1 MKMKGDNVFKLLVHF
16 LEYSKHSET
25 LANINSLSQTNFFPY
40 VILFPGFE
48 NHKYVYI
55 GQE

>member
-1 MKMKGDNVFKLLVHF
+1 MKGDNVFKLLVHF